1 MGVLALCLIGLL
13 SSGVAAP
20 PMAPA
25 VRRFQATYVATIEA
39 VPAGLLSPLAFAL
52 VGCREAFRTTQEDE
66 PWARD
71 ASVAAS
77 S

>member
-1 MGVLALCLIGLL
+1 MTGDG
-13 SSGVAAP
+13 SPGNSGPAVAAVETD
-20 PMAPA
+20 APG
-25 VRRFQATYVATIEA
+25 RDSFQPRIEA